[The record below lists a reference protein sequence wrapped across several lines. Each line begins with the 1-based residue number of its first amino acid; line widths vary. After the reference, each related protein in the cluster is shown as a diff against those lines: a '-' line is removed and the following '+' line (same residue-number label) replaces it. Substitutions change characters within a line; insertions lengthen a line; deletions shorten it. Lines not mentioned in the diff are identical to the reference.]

1 MFNKILEGNGTII
14 TEYEENIDVF
24 PQGFRDRNRIV
35 AGMSLGTLVI
45 EAKQRSGTGI
55 TAEYVKRFERKL
67 FCIPHAIAD
76 RSGIGTNRLIK
87 RGAKLVTCADDILE
101 YFKNIKEIKNEGMI
115 VDIPKEYME
124 IYEQISKYP
133 VNSDEISKKTN
144 KSISDVNTA
153 LTLLE
158 LEGFIES
165 IPGNY
170 YVRKG
175 L

>member
-1 MFNKILEGNGTII
+1 MEGNGTII

-24 PQGFRDRNRIV
+24 SQGFRDRNRIV

-45 EAKQRSGTGI
+45 EAKQRSGTSI
-55 TAEYVKRFERKL
+55 TAEYAKSYKRKL
-67 FCIPHAIAD
+67 FCIPHAIED

-101 YFKNIKEIKNEGMI
+101 YFKNIKEIKNKGMI
-115 VDIPKEYME
+115 VDVPKEYE
-124 IYEQISKYP
+124 DVYRSISEEP
-133 VNSDEISKKTN
+133 INSDEISKKTN
-144 KSISDVNTA
+144 KNISEVNTA

-165 IPGNY
+165 IPGNF
-170 YVRKG
+170 YVRKV